1 MEKVTIDYNR
11 LCLELE
17 KQGKTKADL
26 SRDMTKNKNFVG
38 LMEKNPD
45 QPAEVER
52 LMCLLLGLEQGS
64 LIKQEEAT
72 GSQGEIKILENLHK
86 EMREIHQAII
96 EYGELIEKIWSK
108 VHANTLQLE
117 KVKEDVKECAQVL
130 KMTDYDKAVRFLKE
144 TLAGGRI
151 DGAEVLRMADATG
164 IKRADLNK
172 AKRDIGVDTAQTVDT
187 VTILSVAT
195 LHDEFGFGTQRCDRF
210 IKRFNKKAECI
221 MDDMASWNDYIKTIK
236 EELGIELGIRE
247 NK

>member
-130 KMTDYDKAVRFLKE
+130 KMTCLFFVYPTQITTIYKQLF
-144 TLAGGRI
+144 TNIFQTYFPSIIPFNNRI
-151 DGAEVLRMADATG
+151 Y
-164 IKRADLNK
+164 
-172 AKRDIGVDTAQTVDT
+172 
-187 VTILSVAT
+187 LS
-195 LHDEFGFGTQRCDRF
+195 
-210 IKRFNKKAECI
+210 
-221 MDDMASWNDYIKTIK
+221 
-236 EELGIELGIRE
+236 
-247 NK
+247 